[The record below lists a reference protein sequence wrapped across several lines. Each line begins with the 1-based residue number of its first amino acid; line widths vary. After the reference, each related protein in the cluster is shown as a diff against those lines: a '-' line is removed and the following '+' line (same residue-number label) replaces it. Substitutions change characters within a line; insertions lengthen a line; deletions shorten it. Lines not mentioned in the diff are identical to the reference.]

1 MDCIYGVYDCRNKA
15 VICSLYEN
23 IYCNWDYEQECP
35 GFESR
40 EERAKRIAKQR
51 GLRA

>member
-1 MDCIYGVYDCRNKA
+1 MDCIYGVYDRRNKA
-15 VICSLYEN
+15 VICSLYGN
-23 IYCNWDYEQECP
+23 IYCQWDYEQECP

-40 EERAKRIAKQR
+40 VERAKRIAKQR